1 MLASASF
8 FALIVIPSASE
19 AISRTMSATERSAW
33 PGSRSRMN
41 HAFSAKRHASRKSGT
56 PCRSQMARTPR
67 RFSSETGWPPP
78 ELFVIVTIT
87 AGTSAGARAA
97 SSRSS
102 AARSM
107 FPLNGCTRAG
117 SSASGMGRSTAS
129 APVYSMFARVVSK
142 CVLFG
147 TILPGPPIAV
157 KRIFSA
163 ARPWCV
169 GITCRNGNS
178 SCTAARN
185 RYQDGE
191 PA

>member
-1 MLASASF
+1 MLASGSF

-19 AISRTMSATERSAW
+19 AISRTMSATIRSSW
-33 PGSRSRMN
+33 PGSRWRMN
-41 HAFSAKRHASRKSGT
+41 QAFSAKRHASRKSGT
-56 PCRSQMARTPR
+56 PKRSQSARTPR

-87 AGTSAGARAA
+87 AGTSAGARA
-97 SSRSS
+97 SSRRSS
-102 AARSM
+102 ASRSM
-107 FPLNGCTRAG
+107 FPLNGCRRAG
-117 SSASGMGRSTAS
+117 SSASGIGRSTAS
-129 APVYSMFARVVSK
+129 APEYSMLARVVSK

-147 TILPGPPIAV
+147 TTLPGPPIAV

-163 ARPWCV
+163 ARPWWT
-169 GITCRNGNS
+169 GITWRNGKR

-185 RYQDGE
+185 VNHDGE